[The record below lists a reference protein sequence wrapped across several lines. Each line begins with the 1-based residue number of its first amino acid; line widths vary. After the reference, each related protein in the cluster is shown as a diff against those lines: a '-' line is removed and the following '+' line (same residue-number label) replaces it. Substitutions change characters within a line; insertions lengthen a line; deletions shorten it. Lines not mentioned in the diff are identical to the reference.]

1 MASMIPPGL
10 LPESPEPP
18 RRSPSSWVLAAVVC
32 AALLSLLGAGFQIR
46 RLARERDHAV
56 EQVEAL
62 VRKWPEG
69 PPLVRPVD
77 PQRPAPDA
85 PAVAPPIVPPP
96 SPARAPDVRVL
107 PSRALDPQHIAQGL
121 QEFRAGR
128 FDQAER
134 QFFRAFPDS
143 LLYLALTSL
152 AQARY
157 QESVGFLLRAMATD
171 PNWLRKVK
179 PGDLFGSRAD
189 YDRVVRTLEEQLE
202 KDPIN
207 PDLKTL
213 LAYLRYHD
221 KGAPYA
227 KALLIEATNAQPD
240 HEAAKAFLEAL
251 GP

>member
-1 MASMIPPGL
+1 MIPPGL
-10 LPESPEPP
+10 LPESSEPP
-18 RRSPSSWVLAAVVC
+18 RSSPPSWVLAAVVG
-32 AALLSLLGAGFQIR
+32 AALLALLGAGFQIR

-56 EQVEAL
+56 EEL
-62 VRKWPEG
+62 EGMLRKWPTKATPV
-69 PPLVRPVD
+69 PPAD
-77 PQRPAPDA
+77 PPPPAPGA
-85 PAVAPPIVPPP
+85 PAVVPAPAPPGPV
-96 SPARAPDVRVL
+96 RASDVRIL
-107 PSRALDPQHIAQGL
+107 PSRALDPQHMTQGL

-128 FDQAER
+128 YDQAER

-157 QESVGFLLRAMATD
+157 PESVGFLLRAMSID
-171 PNWLRKVK
+171 PDWLRKVK
-179 PGDLFGSRAD
+179 PGDLFGSKAE
-189 YDRVVRTLEEQLE
+189 YDRVARQLEEQLE